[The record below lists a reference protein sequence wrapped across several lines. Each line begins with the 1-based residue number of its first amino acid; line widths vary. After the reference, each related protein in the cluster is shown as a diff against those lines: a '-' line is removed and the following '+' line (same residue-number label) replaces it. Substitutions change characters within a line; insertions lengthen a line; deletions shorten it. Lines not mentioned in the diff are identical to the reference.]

1 MSKHCSASV
10 IICFVF
16 SWNESRLIKINQW
29 LWMQCCQS
37 HALFDEWFSLELLQ
51 WFQGFTDDCEDDWGL
66 TLGDSSHWSWPRTTI
81 LTQDHN
87 PNQFNPFHTN
97 TMEISNCLW
106 LSLSL
111 SINQTLRKFHP
122 ALPRDCV
129 SEFCRDDCIIFP
141 GLDAV
146 NTLNDEP
153 IDVNHSPLESFEII
167 SR

>member
-1 MSKHCSASV
+1 
-10 IICFVF
+10 
-16 SWNESRLIKINQW
+16 
-29 LWMQCCQS
+29 
-37 HALFDEWFSLELLQ
+37 
-51 WFQGFTDDCEDDWGL
+51 
-66 TLGDSSHWSWPRTTI
+66 
-81 LTQDHN
+81 
-87 PNQFNPFHTN
+87 
-97 TMEISNCLW
+97 MEISNCLW

-167 SR
+167 LRWFKGSKDWEQRSRKLIS